1 MACKETCK
9 LCPRL
14 IISQSVSFTDGNLVI
29 NIPAGTYNDGCKY
42 CIVVAQSIPTATTIN
57 APVYITVGS
66 GTELYSLTNRC
77 CVQVTACAM
86 RTRTKYSTIVV
97 TSASGGTFKLLG
109 KPACAPSNNLSG
121 LDGGSGTATTE

>member
-1 MACKETCK
+1 MTCKETCK
-9 LCPRL
+9 LCPHL
-14 IISQSVSFTDGNLVI
+14 IISQSVDFTDGNLVI
-29 NIPAGTYNDGCKY
+29 NLPAGTYNNGREY
-42 CIVVAQSIPTATTIN
+42 CIVVAQSIPTTATIS

-66 GTELYSLTNRC
+66 GTELYSLTNKC

-86 RTRTKYSTIVV
+86 RTRTKYSTVVV

-121 LDGGSGTATTE
+121 LNGGSETAIAE